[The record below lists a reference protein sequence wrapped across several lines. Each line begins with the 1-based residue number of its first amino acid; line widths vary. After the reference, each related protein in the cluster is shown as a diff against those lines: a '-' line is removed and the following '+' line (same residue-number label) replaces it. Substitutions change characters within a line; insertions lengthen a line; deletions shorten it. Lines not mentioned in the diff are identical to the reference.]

1 MKPVISTAMVLAAGL
16 GKRLRPVTDTLPKP
30 LVKIGGKP
38 MIDWGLDSLEEA
50 GVSKAVV
57 NVHYLA
63 DQVEAHLKG
72 RTRPHIVFSD
82 ERETLL
88 ESGGGIIK
96 ALPLLGENPFF
107 LINSDTFWLEGEKAN
122 LSQLSEMFNSDS
134 MDMLLMLVTP
144 GQATGYEGKGDFSMD
159 MNNRLRR
166 PLSDEMVP
174 YVYAG
179 AAIIHP
185 RIFKGATAE
194 PHSLNRQFNEAIAQ
208 GRLFGM
214 PMQGQWLTVGTPESI
229 PAAEA
234 VVRNS
239 KTAA

>member
-1 MKPVISTAMVLAAGL
+1 MVLAAGL

-50 GVSKAVV
+50 GVERAVV

-63 DQVEAHLKG
+63 DQVEAHLAD
-72 RTRPHIVFSD
+72 RTCPHIVFSD
-82 ERETLL
+82 EREILL

-96 ALPLLGENPFF
+96 ALPLLGENAFF

-122 LSQLSEMFNSDS
+122 LLQLAEMFNSDS

-159 MNNRLRR
+159 LSNRLRR
-166 PLSDEMVP
+166 PLQDETVP

-179 AAIIHP
+179 AAVIHP
-185 RIFKGATAE
+185 RVFKGATAE
-194 PHSLNRQFNEAIAQ
+194 PHSLNRQFNEAISQ

-234 VVRNS
+234 VVRQR
-239 KTAA
+239 KPAA

>member
-1 MKPVISTAMVLAAGL
+1 MVLAAGL
-16 GKRLRPVTDTLPKP
+16 GKRLRPITDSLPKP

-50 GVSKAVV
+50 GVTKAVV

-63 DQVEAHLKG
+63 DQVEAHLAG
-72 RTRPHIVFSD
+72 RASPHIVFSD

-96 ALPLLGENPFF
+96 ALPLLGEKPFF

-122 LSQLSEMFNSDS
+122 LLQLAEMFNSDS

-159 MNNRLRR
+159 SNSRLRR
-166 PLSDEMVP
+166 PRQDETVP

-179 AAIIHP
+179 AAVIHP
-185 RIFKGATAE
+185 RIFKGAIAE
-194 PHSLNRQFNEAIAQ
+194 PHSLNRQFNEAITQ

-234 VVRNS
+234 VVRKRN
-239 KTAA
+239 TGR

>member
-1 MKPVISTAMVLAAGL
+1 MVLAAGL

-38 MIDWGLDSLEEA
+38 MIDWGLDCLEEA
-50 GVSKAVV
+50 GVEKAVV

-63 DQVEAHLKG
+63 DQVEAHLAG
-72 RTRPHIVFSD
+72 RASPHIVFSD
-82 ERETLL
+82 ERDLLL

-96 ALPLLGENPFF
+96 ALPLLGDKPFF
-107 LINSDTFWLEGEKAN
+107 LINSDTFWLEGEKTN
-122 LSQLSEMFNSDS
+122 LLQLAEMFNSDS

-144 GQATGYEGKGDFSMD
+144 GQATGYEGRGDFSMD
-159 MNNRLRR
+159 SSNRIRR
-166 PLSDEMVP
+166 PLPDETVP

-179 AAIIHP
+179 AAVIHP
-185 RIFKGATAE
+185 RVFKDAIAE

-234 VVRNS
+234 VVRQR
-239 KTAA
+239 KPAA

>member
-1 MKPVISTAMVLAAGL
+1 MVLAAGL

-30 LVKIGGKP
+30 LVKIGGRP
-38 MIDWGLDSLEEA
+38 MIDWGLDSLEAA
-50 GVSKAVV
+50 GVGKAVV

-63 DQVEAHLKG
+63 DQVEAHLSG
-72 RTRPHIVFSD
+72 RARPHIVFSD

-122 LSQLSEMFNSDS
+122 LSRLAEMFNSDS

-159 MNNRLRR
+159 SENRLRR
-166 PLSDEMVP
+166 PLPDETVP

-179 AAIIHP
+179 AAVIHP
-185 RIFKGATAE
+185 RIFKGAVAE

-214 PMQGQWLTVGTPESI
+214 PMQGQWLTVGTPDSI

-234 VVRNS
+234 VVRQH
-239 KTAA
+239 KPAA

>member
-1 MKPVISTAMVLAAGL
+1 MVLAAGL

-38 MIDWGLDSLEEA
+38 MIDWGLDSLEQA
-50 GVSKAVV
+50 GVKRAVV

-63 DQVEAHLKG
+63 DQVEAHLAD
-72 RTRPHIVFSD
+72 RLRPHIVFSD
-82 ERETLL
+82 ERDTLL

-122 LSQLSEMFNSDS
+122 LLQLAEMFNSDS

-159 MNNRLRR
+159 VNNRLRR
-166 PLSDEMVP
+166 PQPDETVP
-174 YVYAG
+174 FVYAG
-179 AAIIHP
+179 AAVIHP
-185 RIFKGATAE
+185 RIFKGAVAE

-234 VVRNS
+234 VVRQR
-239 KTAA
+239 KPAA

>member
-1 MKPVISTAMVLAAGL
+1 MVLAAGL

-50 GVSKAVV
+50 GVRKAVV

-96 ALPLLGENPFF
+96 ALPLLGDKPFF

-122 LSQLSEMFNSDS
+122 LSRQQSTSYPSTKDVESSRKRQTRHRN
-134 MDMLLMLVTP
+134 P
-144 GQATGYEGKGDFSMD
+144 CGY
-159 MNNRLRR
+159 
-166 PLSDEMVP
+166 
-174 YVYAG
+174 
-179 AAIIHP
+179 
-185 RIFKGATAE
+185 
-194 PHSLNRQFNEAIAQ
+194 
-208 GRLFGM
+208 
-214 PMQGQWLTVGTPESI
+214 
-229 PAAEA
+229 
-234 VVRNS
+234 
-239 KTAA
+239 

>member
-1 MKPVISTAMVLAAGL
+1 MVLAAGL

-50 GVSKAVV
+50 GVTKAVV

-63 DQVEAHLKG
+63 DQVEAHLAG
-72 RTRPHIVFSD
+72 RASPHIVFSD

-96 ALPLLGENPFF
+96 ALPLLGEKPFF

-122 LSQLSEMFNSDS
+122 LLQLAEMFNSDS

-159 MNNRLRR
+159 SNSRLRR
-166 PLSDEMVP
+166 PRQDETVP

-179 AAIIHP
+179 AAVIHP
-185 RIFKGATAE
+185 RIFKGAIAE
-194 PHSLNRQFNEAIAQ
+194 PHSLNRQFNEAITQ

-214 PMQGQWLTVGTPESI
+214 PMHGQWLTVGTPESI

-234 VVRNS
+234 VVRKRN
-239 KTAA
+239 TGR

>member
-1 MKPVISTAMVLAAGL
+1 MVLAAGL

-63 DQVEAHLKG
+63 DQVEAHLAG
-72 RTRPHIVFSD
+72 RASPRIVFSD

-96 ALPLLGENPFF
+96 ALPLLGEKPFF
-107 LINSDTFWLEGEKAN
+107 LVNSDTFWLEGEKAN
-122 LSQLSEMFNSDS
+122 LLQLAEMFNSDS

-144 GQATGYEGKGDFSMD
+144 GQATGYVGKGDFSMD

-166 PLSDEMVP
+166 PQPDETVP
-174 YVYAG
+174 FVYAG

-234 VVRNS
+234 VVS
-239 KTAA
+239 KHNTGR

>member
-1 MKPVISTAMVLAAGL
+1 MVLAAGL
-16 GKRLRPVTDTLPKP
+16 GKRLRPITDTLPKP

-38 MIDWGLDSLEEA
+38 MIDWGLDSLKDV
-50 GVSKAVV
+50 GVKKAVV

-63 DQVEAHLKG
+63 DQVEAHLAG
-72 RTRPHIVFSD
+72 RASPHIVFSD

-96 ALPLLGENPFF
+96 ALPLLGDSPFF

-122 LSQLSEMFNSDS
+122 LERLAEIFNSDS

-159 MNNRLRR
+159 ANNRLRR
-166 PLSDEMVP
+166 PQQGETVP
-174 YVYAG
+174 FVYAG

-185 RIFKGATAE
+185 RVFNGAAAE

-234 VVRNS
+234 VVRQR
-239 KTAA
+239 KPAA

>member
-1 MKPVISTAMVLAAGL
+1 MVLAAGL

-50 GVSKAVV
+50 GVTKAVV

-63 DQVEAHLKG
+63 DQVEAHLAG
-72 RTRPHIVFSD
+72 RASPHIVFSD

-96 ALPLLGENPFF
+96 ALPLLGEKPFF

-122 LSQLSEMFNSDS
+122 LLQLAEMFNSDS

-159 MNNRLRR
+159 SNSRLRR
-166 PLSDEMVP
+166 PRQDETVP

-179 AAIIHP
+179 AAVIHP
-185 RIFKGATAE
+185 RIFKGAIAE
-194 PHSLNRQFNEAIAQ
+194 PHSLNRQFNEAITQ
-208 GRLFGM
+208 RRLFGM

-234 VVRNS
+234 VVRKRN
-239 KTAA
+239 TGR

>member
-1 MKPVISTAMVLAAGL
+1 MVLAAGL

-50 GVSKAVV
+50 GVEKAVV

-63 DQVEAHLKG
+63 DQVEAHLADRK
-72 RTRPHIVFSD
+72 RPRIVFSD

-96 ALPLLGENPFF
+96 ALPLLGDSPFF

-122 LSQLSEMFNSDS
+122 LLQLAEMFNSDF
-134 MDMLLMLVTP
+134 MDMLLMLVAP

-159 MNNRLRR
+159 FCNRLRR
-166 PLSDEMVP
+166 PLPDETVP
-174 YVYAG
+174 FVYAG
-179 AAIIHP
+179 AAVIHP
-185 RIFKGATAE
+185 RVFNGAVAE

-214 PMQGQWLTVGTPESI
+214 PMQGQWLTVGTPDSI

-234 VVRNS
+234 VVRRR

>member
-1 MKPVISTAMVLAAGL
+1 MVLAAGL

-38 MIDWGLDSLEEA
+38 MIDWGMDCLEEA
-50 GVSKAVV
+50 GVTKAVV

-63 DQVEAHLKG
+63 DQVEAHLAE
-72 RTRPHIVFSD
+72 RTCPRIVFSD
-82 ERETLL
+82 ERDTLL

-96 ALPLLGENPFF
+96 ALPLLGDGPFY
-107 LINSDTFWLEGEKAN
+107 LVNSDTFWLEGEKAN
-122 LSQLSEMFNSDS
+122 LIQLAEMFNSDS

-144 GQATGYEGKGDFSMD
+144 EQATGYEGKGDFSMD
-159 MNNRLRR
+159 SNSRLRR
-166 PLSDEMVP
+166 PLPDETVP

-185 RIFKGATAE
+185 RVFKGATAE
-194 PHSLNRQFNEAIAQ
+194 PHSLNRQFNEAIAH

>member
-1 MKPVISTAMVLAAGL
+1 LKPVISTAMVLAAGL

-38 MIDWGLDSLEEA
+38 MIDWGLDSLEQA

-63 DQVEAHLKG
+63 DQVEAHLAA
-72 RTRPHIVFSD
+72 RTSPHIVFSD

-96 ALPLLGENPFF
+96 ALPLLGERPFF

-122 LSQLSEMFNSDS
+122 LQCLSEMFNSDS

-159 MNNRLRR
+159 KNNRLRR
-166 PLSDEMVP
+166 PQRDETVP
-174 YVYAG
+174 FVYAG

-208 GRLFGM
+208 GKLFGM
-214 PMQGQWLTVGTPESI
+214 PMQGHWLTVGTPESI

-234 VVRNS
+234 VVGKHNTGR
-239 KTAA
+239 

>member
-1 MKPVISTAMVLAAGL
+1 MVLAAGL

-38 MIDWGLDSLEEA
+38 MIDWGLDCLEEA
-50 GVSKAVV
+50 GVEKAVV

-63 DQVEAHLKG
+63 DQVEAHLES
-72 RTRPHIVFSD
+72 RSSPHIVFSD
-82 ERETLL
+82 ERALLL

-96 ALPLLGENPFF
+96 ALPLLGDNPFF

-122 LSQLSEMFNSDS
+122 LLRLSEMFNSDS

-166 PLSDEMVP
+166 PLPDETVP

-185 RIFKGATAE
+185 RVFKGAIAE

-214 PMQGQWLTVGTPESI
+214 PMQGQWLTVGTPDSI

-234 VVRNS
+234 VVRQR
-239 KTAA
+239 KPAA